1 MNKPKTPR
9 YTIDDETRE
18 LLEAALN
25 MVSQT
30 ASLQIDD
37 AAAEGLVTLTDEI
50 AHRFY
55 IDAEYIEVID
65 ELAGDTYDDPS
76 TITVYRTREDSS
88 TRKKKPT
95 LTLVTDNTEGVLN
108 DEPPTEDEKMH

>member
-30 ASLQIDD
+30 ASLQI
-37 AAAEGLVTLTDEI
+37 
-50 AHRFY
+50 
-55 IDAEYIEVID
+55 
-65 ELAGDTYDDPS
+65 
-76 TITVYRTREDSS
+76 
-88 TRKKKPT
+88 
-95 LTLVTDNTEGVLN
+95 N